1 MARQNRSKIS
11 IPHNRKTTKCRFL
24 FAYCREA
31 KTQCMARAH
40 LQRGMNKY
48 CRKTTEV
55 TYFDME
61 RQKVFYTYNVVGI
74 NTVKD
79 DRGHIFCYGE
89 AKSNYARQRH
99 IRQ

>member
-61 RQKVFYTYNVVGI
+61 RQKVILHGKGISGSKHVKHQINILVMYT
-74 NTVKD
+74 
-79 DRGHIFCYGE
+79 DRVENCGLLD
-89 AKSNYARQRH
+89 S
-99 IRQ
+99 IR